1 MKNKKQIKSR
11 NESGKGLGI
20 VEDKYQMLI
29 DVFEAAVG
37 VAKSS
42 GADVHALPGQSFVR
56 QPIVDIG
63 IRLRHIGVGFQLGQA
78 EKKIEE
84 AACYIH
90 NDKVHARYELL
101 GAINYLAAAI
111 ICIVIE

>member
-29 DVFEAAVG
+29 DVFEAAVD
-37 VAKSS
+37 VAKSI

-63 IRLRHIGVGFQLGQA
+63 IRLRSVGVGFQLGQA

-84 AACYIH
+84 AAAHTENKAY
-90 NDKVHARYELL
+90 ARNELL

-111 ICIVIE
+111 LCIAIE